1 MRVDLMN
8 HNKEAYEKIQ
18 GVFNESNKTCVVQP
32 TGSGKTYLILKL
44 IEDYKNLDRDIIVI
58 EPQRYIFAQ
67 IKEKMNKYDLPEDRV
82 KFITYSALGKM
93 DGDKISKFNSPCL
106 VVVDEM
112 HRAGART
119 WIKGLQIMFENLPKD
134 CKYIGLS
141 ATPIRY
147 LDGKRD
153 MCQELFDGNIAN
165 EISLPDAI
173 LKRILP
179 LPRYIAG
186 LYTYENEVNVITK
199 KIQRSSNSEKEKEEL
214 MEEVKQM
221 KRNLDKSKGIS
232 SIFKKYII
240 SAKGKYVAF
249 CRDIKHLQIMRE
261 CLEEWFAEAGIKIN
275 MYEVHYKNPNKNED
289 FQAFKNDAGLAVC
302 LSVGMLSE
310 GVHGIDGVIL
320 LRDTISPNLYYQQI
334 GRVFAVEMESV
345 PVIFDLVANCK
356 SVMDRGLKN
365 DLLGAINKRDKDKK
379 DKAGIGDGEE
389 ENDNGNEITKE
400 DIENFFVFDQVLDA
414 VSAFKGIEGR
424 LKGSWDLNIRG
435 LEQFKEREGDCD
447 VPQKHV
453 EILEDGMK
461 VNLGSWVSNMRSAK
475 KSKGKSSLTNE
486 KINQLDTLKF
496 IWDVK
501 RYYFD
506 NKVNEVQNFVD
517 LHGRLPKTDFQ
528 DKNEKRLTGFLIC
541 ERAYKK
547 EAGNNYPEW
556 RKEKME
562 EIKGFTWNPSE
573 DYFYKGVQYFKQY
586 TTDSNNYV
594 IPKNYK
600 TNDGFNLSSWA
611 SSQKNK
617 YRRGELK
624 ERELKV
630 LKNVGFVFS
639 TREKN
644 FDRNFLALCEYIDAY
659 KCDSNIEQMTEYK
672 GIKLGAFV
680 SNMRQMYKNNSI
692 SEYRISKLQSINFI
706 WNVKDDI
713 WEKRL
718 QELYQFKNQNGN
730 FKIPKKDKNY
740 KTLYEWVSSQK
751 KDYKKGKM
759 NVERIQKLKAIG
771 YDIEKEIKRN
781 TQKAIR

>member
-1 MRVDLMN
+1 MSVDLMD

-67 IKEKMNKYDLPEDRV
+67 IKEKMNKYDLPEERV

-93 DGDKISKFNSPCL
+93 DCDKISKFNSPCL

-199 KIQRSSNSEKEKEEL
+199 KIQQSSNSEKEKEEL
-214 MEEVKQM
+214 LEEVKQM

-232 SIFKKYII
+232 FIFKKYVV
-240 SAKGKYVAF
+240 SNKGKYVAF
-249 CRDIKHLQIMRE
+249 CRDIKHLQTMRE
-261 CLEEWFAEAGIKIN
+261 CLEEWFTEAGIKIN

-289 FQAFKNDAGLAVC
+289 FHSFKNDTGLAVC

-334 GRVFAVEMESV
+334 GRAFAVEMESV
-345 PVIFDLVANCK
+345 PVIFDLVANCE
-356 SVMDRGLKN
+356 SVMDCGLKK
-365 DLLGAINKRDKDKK
+365 DLLDAIDKREKEKK
-379 DKAGIGDGEE
+379 DKVGIGGGEE
-389 ENDNGNEITKE
+389 GNNGDEITKE

-424 LKGSWDLNIRG
+424 LISSWELYVELLTYFKEKTGNCLVPNNYIEVLNDGTKVMLGNWVGNIRAVKKG
-435 LEQFKEREGDCD
+435 TPGYSLTSERVTQLE
-447 VPQKHV
+447 
-453 EILEDGMK
+453 
-461 VNLGSWVSNMRSAK
+461 NLG
-475 KSKGKSSLTNE
+475 
-486 KINQLDTLKF
+486 F
-496 IWDVK
+496 IWDERKYDFEKCINEIYQFKCKNGRYPSRHSNDINESKLGDFRSAERYRK
-501 RYYFD
+501 RKAEKDGRVYPGWKLEIINNKGLFD
-506 NKVNEVQNFVD
+506 FFEEKENKI
-517 LHGRLPKTDFQ
+517 
-528 DKNEKRLTGFLIC
+528 DKFCRMVLE
-541 ERAYKK
+541 YKK
-547 EAGNNYPEW
+547 SNGHLEINTRDTIYGYNIGVTYNVLLNDCKNKQLSETQIKKIAQVGIDVT
-556 RKEKME
+556 RKKREQRYDRKLNLARQALSDGIVINSM
-562 EIKGFTWNPSE
+562 NQN
-573 DYFYKGVQYFKQY
+573 YKGV
-586 TTDSNNYV
+586 N
-594 IPKNYK
+594 
-600 TNDGFNLSSWA
+600 
-611 SSQKNK
+611 
-617 YRRGELK
+617 
-624 ERELKV
+624 
-630 LKNVGFVFS
+630 
-639 TREKN
+639 
-644 FDRNFLALCEYIDAY
+644 
-659 KCDSNIEQMTEYK
+659 
-672 GIKLGAFV
+672 
-680 SNMRQMYKNNSI
+680 
-692 SEYRISKLQSINFI
+692 
-706 WNVKDDI
+706 
-713 WEKRL
+713 
-718 QELYQFKNQNGN
+718 
-730 FKIPKKDKNY
+730 
-740 KTLYEWVSSQK
+740 LYEWYRAH
-751 KDYKKGKM
+751 KDKFS
-759 NVERIQKLKAIG
+759 
-771 YDIEKEIKRN
+771 EKELTIVNKLIPNNDNNIRPIKIIDFKTNKVLNISPSINQASRVLHYDFN
-781 TQKAIR
+781 IGKSDKSCVSIIHTRLSGKTKNPIFKGRFRFEYANPEDCQTTS